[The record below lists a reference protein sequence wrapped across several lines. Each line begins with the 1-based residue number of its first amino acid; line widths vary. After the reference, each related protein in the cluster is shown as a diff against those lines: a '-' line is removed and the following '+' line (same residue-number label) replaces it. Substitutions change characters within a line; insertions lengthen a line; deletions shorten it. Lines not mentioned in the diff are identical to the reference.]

1 LSGVADVRETAARQ
15 ELLGDVRASR
25 LAGLR
30 PLLTIVLFLVGIGI
44 GATAFLG
51 WNVAL
56 PRHEFASAPL
66 TQEPRAAAVI
76 ADALSRDD
84 AHALSDVASSD
95 RLEELAAALEPLVDV
110 TEIRFVQAV
119 EQYGDTLSA
128 YVVRG
133 HDASGMK
140 WAVGV
145 VLRVRADQLV
155 GVN

>member
-1 LSGVADVRETAARQ
+1 VSGVADVRETAARQ
-15 ELLGDVRASR
+15 ELMGDVRASR

-30 PLLTIVLFLVGIGI
+30 PFLTIIVFLVGIGA
-44 GATAFLG
+44 GATAFLA

-66 TQEPRAAAVI
+66 TQEPRAGAVI

-84 AHALSDVASSD
+84 AHALSDVASAD
-95 RLEELAAALEPLVDV
+95 RLEELGSALEPLVDV
-110 TEIRFVQAV
+110 TEVRFVQAV

-133 HDASGMK
+133 HDSSGMK

-145 VLRVRADQLV
+145 VFRVRGDQLV

>member
-1 LSGVADVRETAARQ
+1 LSSAIEIREAAARRQ
-15 ELLGDVRASR
+15 LAGDVPASR

-30 PLLTIVLFLVGIGI
+30 PLLTIIVFLVGIGA

-66 TQEPRAAAVI
+66 TQEPRAAAII
-76 ADALSRDD
+76 ADALTRDD
-84 AHALSDVASSD
+84 AHALSDVASAD
-95 RLEELAAALEPLVDV
+95 RLEELAGALEPLVDV

-133 HDASGMK
+133 HDSSGMK

-145 VLRVRADQLV
+145 VFRVRADQLV

>member
-1 LSGVADVRETAARQ
+1 VSGVADVRETAARQ
-15 ELLGDVRASR
+15 ELMGDVRASR

-30 PLLTIVLFLVGIGI
+30 PLITIVVFLVGIAI
-44 GATAFLG
+44 GAAIFLG

-76 ADALSRDD
+76 ADALARDD
-84 AHALSDVASSD
+84 AHALSDLASAD
-95 RLEELAAALEPLVDV
+95 RLEELGSALEPLVDV
-110 TEIRFVQAV
+110 TEVKFVQAV

-133 HDASGMK
+133 HDSSGMK

-145 VLRVRADQLV
+145 VFRVRGDQLV

>member
-1 LSGVADVRETAARQ
+1 MSGVADVRETAARQ
-15 ELLGDVRASR
+15 ELMGDVRASR

-30 PLLTIVLFLVGIGI
+30 PLITIVVFLVGIAI
-44 GATAFLG
+44 GAAIFLG

-76 ADALSRDD
+76 ADALARDD
-84 AHALSDVASSD
+84 AHALSDLASAD
-95 RLEELAAALEPLVDV
+95 RLEELGSALEPLVDV
-110 TEIRFVQAV
+110 TEVKFVQAV

-133 HDASGMK
+133 HDSSGMK

-145 VLRVRADQLV
+145 VFRVRGDQLV